1 MSFETH
7 TDWTIWLKQQQR
19 IVINFLSRF
28 ILVIGSFGLLLTLQ
42 RLLHERTVTFN
53 TIYYFLSYALLFIL
67 FWIRK
72 VPDVWRSIGF
82 LSLLYVFGTLA
93 LYTGWLVGGGRTFLL
108 TTIVV
113 SAVLISP
120 RAGLYAAGVVA
131 FTFSFFALAFSNGW
145 LKLGTLPDPT
155 TPIPVTFE
163 GIGFAMNI
171 LLVAGSLWF
180 FGKALM
186 AADQANREAQEAHL
200 ALDTKTR
207 ELEIANEL
215 IARQSEDA
223 LRQSESRTRAL
234 LEAIPDMIFEMDSE
248 GRILHFV
255 PSSTIRPL
263 VPPNEFLGKHIS
275 QVMPASVA
283 DQTMFNIQRALES
296 GMLQVFSYMLPSGNE
311 IKYYEASVSRKDTET
326 VIAMVRDITIRKW
339 AETEREEMIDA
350 LEKQKQEL
358 EDKNAELTQ
367 FTYTVSHDLKSPL
380 VTISGYL
387 GYIEQDAASGNL
399 DRLRNDTER
408 IQAAVNK
415 MHSLL
420 TELLELSRI
429 GRMLNTQVN
438 VSFQDL
444 IKDALDILHGQL
456 ENRPITFR
464 IEPGLPVVYGDRQ
477 RLTEILQNLIDNAIK
492 YMGEQPNPQIEI
504 GQRGEQDGKPIF
516 FVKDNGMGIAP
527 EYHERIFGL
536 FNKLDARSE
545 GTGVGLA
552 LVKRIIEF
560 HGGKIWVESKVG
572 SGSTFY
578 FTLPKGQSP
587 NP

>member
-1 MSFETH
+1 MSRETH

-19 IVINFLSRF
+19 IVINYLSGF
-28 ILVIGSFGLLLTLQ
+28 ILVIGSIGVLLTVQ
-42 RLLHERTVTFN
+42 RLLHDRIVTFN
-53 TIYYFLSYALLFIL
+53 TIYYLLSYILLLIL
-67 FWIRK
+67 SLVRK
-72 VPDVWRSIGF
+72 VSDFWRSIGF
-82 LSLLYVFGTLA
+82 LSLLYAFGTLA

-108 TTIVV
+108 TMIVV

-120 RAGLYAAGVVA
+120 RAGLYAAGIVA
-131 FTFSFFALAFSNGW
+131 FTFSLFALAFSSGW
-145 LKLGTLPDPT
+145 LKLGALPDPT
-155 TPIPVTFE
+155 SVTPVTFE
-163 GIGFAMNI
+163 GLGFAMNI
-171 LLVAGSLWF
+171 LMVAGGLWF

-186 AADQANREAQEAHL
+186 AADRANREAQEAHL
-200 ALDTKTR
+200 ALDAKTR

-234 LEAIPDMIFEMDSE
+234 LEAIPDMIFEMDSA

-263 VPPNEFLGKHIS
+263 VPPDDFLGKHIS
-275 QVMPASVA
+275 AIMPASVA
-283 DQTMFNIQRALES
+283 DQTLFNIERALES
-296 GMLQVFSYMLPSGNE
+296 GMLQVFDYMLPSGNE
-311 IKYYEASVSRKDTET
+311 KKYYEASVSRKDATT

-339 AETEREEMIDA
+339 AETEREEMIQE
-350 LEKQKQEL
+350 LENQKREL

-387 GYIEQDAASGNL
+387 GYIEQDAASGNM
-399 DRLRNDTER
+399 DRLRNDTDR

-438 VSFQDL
+438 VPFQDL
-444 IKDALDILHGQL
+444 IQDALDILHGQL
-456 ENRPITFR
+456 ESRQITIR
-464 IEPGLPVVYGDRQ
+464 MERDLPVVYGDRQ

-492 YMGEQPNPQIEI
+492 YMGEQPNPCIEI
-504 GQRGEQDGKPIF
+504 GQRGEQDGRSVF
-516 FVKDNGMGIAP
+516 FVRDNGIGIAL

-552 LVKRIIEF
+552 LVKRIVEF
-560 HGGKIWVESKVG
+560 HGGKIWVESEVG
-572 SGSTFY
+572 EGSTFY
-578 FTLPKGQSP
+578 FTLPNGSLL

>member
-1 MSFETH
+1 MSLERH

-28 ILVIGSFGLLLTLQ
+28 ILVIGLFGLLLVLQ
-42 RLLHERTVTFN
+42 RLLRDRTVTFN
-53 TIYYFLSYALLFIL
+53 AVYYFFSYILLLIL
-67 FWIRK
+67 FLLRK
-72 VPDVWRSIGF
+72 IPDVWRSIGF

-93 LYTGWLVGGGRTFLL
+93 LYSGWLVGGGRTFLL
-108 TTIVV
+108 TMIVV

-120 RAGLYAAGVVA
+120 RAGLYAAAVVA
-131 FTFSFFALAFSNGW
+131 LTFSVFALAFTNGW
-145 LKLGTLPDPT
+145 LKLAPLPDPT
-155 TPIPVTFE
+155 TPIPVVFE
-163 GIGFAMNI
+163 GLGLAMNI

-186 AADQANREAQEAHL
+186 AADQANREAQEARL
-200 ALDTKTR
+200 ALDAKTH
-207 ELEIANEL
+207 ELEVANEL
-215 IARQSEDA
+215 IARQSENA

-234 LEAIPDMIFEMDSE
+234 LEAIPDMIFEMDGE
-248 GRILHFV
+248 GRILQFV

-263 VPPNEFLGKHIS
+263 VPPDEFLGKHIS
-275 QVMPASVA
+275 EIMPADVS
-283 DQTMFNIQRALES
+283 DQTLFNIQRALES
-296 GMLQVFSYMLPSGNE
+296 GMLQVFDYMLPSGNE
-311 IKYYEASVSRKDTET
+311 DKYFEASVSRKDAET
-326 VIAMVRDITIRKW
+326 VIAMVRDISIRKW
-339 AETEREEMIDA
+339 VETEREELIDK

-399 DRLRNDTER
+399 DRLKEDTQR

-429 GRMLNTQVN
+429 GRMLNTQVH
-438 VSFQDL
+438 VSFQYL
-444 IKDALDILHGQL
+444 IEDALDILHGQL
-456 ENRPITFR
+456 ESHPITFR
-464 IEPGLPVVYGDRQ
+464 IEPGLPIVYGDRQ

-492 YMGEQPNPQIEI
+492 YMGEQPNPCIEI
-504 GQRGEQDGKPIF
+504 GQHGEQDGKAVL
-516 FVKDNGMGIAP
+516 FVRDNGMGIAP

-552 LVKRIIEF
+552 LVKRIVEF

-578 FTLPKGQSP
+578 FTLPKD
-587 NP
+587 